1 MQGGDVVLTLDR
13 AKEINDTMV
22 TGDQLRIH
30 AMNVM
35 ASMGAMAE
43 HFGENKENWMAI
55 GYLHDYDYEKYPD
68 EHLQH
73 TEQAL
78 LDLGVEDW
86 EVRAILSHG
95 YGLCNSVEPLT
106 NLEKSLYTVDE
117 LTGII
122 QACARMRPMG
132 IRDLTAKSVMKKFKD
147 KRFAAKC
154 NREVIL
160 DGCER
165 LGMELKDVVE
175 VCIEG
180 MKPYAEEIGLMGT
193 EGCVLNRGYSK
204 DQ

>member
-1 MQGGDVVLTLDR
+1 MQGGDIVLTLDR
-13 AKEINDTMV
+13 AREINDTMV

>member
-1 MQGGDVVLTLDR
+1 MKHNYYKIINAGGDVVLTLDR

-193 EGCVLNRGYSK
+193 EG
-204 DQ
+204 

>member
-1 MQGGDVVLTLDR
+1 MQGGDIVLTLDR

-35 ASMGAMAE
+35 AAMGAMAE

-132 IRDLTAKSVMKKFKD
+132 IRDLTAKSVIKKFKD

-193 EGCVLNRGYSK
+193 EG
-204 DQ
+204 